1 MKNNYRKL
9 EKFFEKIVN
18 VITAVLGNSITF
30 FVATLLVIFWLA
42 NINYQKQILNDIIQ
56 DYLYGISFL
65 TLFIIQKSFN
75 HFSASLHIKLNELV
89 SSHEHAKNSV
99 MNVETKTEHE
109 IKEIQRDYSDLAD
122 QENDIN

>member
-122 QENDIN
+122 QENDTN